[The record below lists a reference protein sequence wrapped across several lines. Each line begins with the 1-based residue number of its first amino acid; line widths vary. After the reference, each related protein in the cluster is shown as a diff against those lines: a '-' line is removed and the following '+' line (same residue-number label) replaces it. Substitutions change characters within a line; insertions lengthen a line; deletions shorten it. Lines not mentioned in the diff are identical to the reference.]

1 MTENSQIHE
10 PLVSICIPVF
20 NGGKTIRKTINSV
33 INQTYKNLEIII
45 VDNCSTDS
53 TVEIVQ
59 EFKDSRIRLILN
71 NIHYPCGEDNWN
83 RCFQY
88 VHGEFMAIF
97 HADDV
102 YLPQM
107 VSRQIETFK
116 KYPRIGG
123 VFTQGN
129 IINELDEVVGKF
141 RLPSNIKNEILYS
154 YPPLFLTTLEY
165 SDFLICSSAMLR
177 TDLYMKISPFRY
189 DQFYSA
195 SDLDMWLRAAKCAPI
210 IILDET
216 LMNYRISK
224 TQGTYLINH
233 SRTEES
239 DFFKVMDYHIE
250 DNKNSLEIADSIK
263 NRYELFRLEDQLI
276 CILNQHNE
284 NFRILK
290 KHLKKIPW
298 FRYLKIYLKNPQ
310 LAHPRISRG
319 ILGKIFLLN
328 VEILHRVFCFRSRPI
343 KK

>member
-1 MTENSQIHE
+1 
-10 PLVSICIPVF
+10 
-20 NGGKTIRKTINSV
+20 
-33 INQTYKNLEIII
+33 
-45 VDNCSTDS
+45 
-53 TVEIVQ
+53 
-59 EFKDSRIRLILN
+59 
-71 NIHYPCGEDNWN
+71 
-83 RCFQY
+83 
-88 VHGEFMAIF
+88 MAIF